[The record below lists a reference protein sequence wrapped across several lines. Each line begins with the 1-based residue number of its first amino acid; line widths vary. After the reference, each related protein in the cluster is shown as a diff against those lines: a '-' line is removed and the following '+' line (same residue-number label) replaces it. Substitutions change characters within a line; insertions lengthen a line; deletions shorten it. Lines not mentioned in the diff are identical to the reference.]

1 MTELELCNNI
11 VLTMQIQ
18 KIFRAGNSNVITI
31 PSEAM
36 GKLGLKTGDKI
47 QIQTLE
53 NKLIIRK
60 SGSVSNKAKE
70 LKNWFEA
77 FMEENGEILD
87 ELALR

>member
-18 KIFRAGNSNVITI
+18 KIFRTGNSNVITI

-36 GKLGLKTGDKI
+36 RKLGLKTGDKI

-60 SGSVSNKAKE
+60 SGSVSNRAKE
-70 LKNWFEA
+70 LKNWFEV
-77 FMEENGEILD
+77 FVEENGEILD